1 MRWCGTKE
9 LVMRA
14 IARRVQRLETRISPQ
29 RDLTSWRI
37 ANVLYERR
45 RRLAEAAGKPF
56 EDLPPQR
63 GTGPYLSIAETL
75 RRRREELAKQPK
87 ELFSAVGGAGTTTDI
102 GE

>member
-45 RRLAEAAGKPF
+45 RRLAEAAGQPF
-56 EDLPPQR
+56 KDLPPQR

-75 RRRREELAKQPK
+75 RRRREVLAKLP
-87 ELFSAVGGAGTTTDI
+87 EEPSPPAGRAGTATDN
-102 GE
+102 EY

>member
-75 RRRREELAKQPK
+75 RRRREVLAKLP
-87 ELFSAVGGAGTTTDI
+87 EEPSPPAGRAGTATDN
-102 GE
+102 EY